1 MQTITDDIN
10 FDDYFDQAF
19 TDAAKVKPASAW
31 CDSVISR
38 FHGQDSPASWSP
50 IGFEKAGGK
59 FDLRPSELTIWA
71 GINGHGKTTFLS
83 HILLNVM
90 FAGHK
95 VCLASLE
102 MPPATSMAKMTRQAA
117 AVNTPAIPYI
127 RAFHHWTDNRMWIYD
142 HVGRVDTKRM
152 LGVATY
158 VRKELQIEHLVIDS
172 LMKCGLGTD
181 DYTGQK
187 DFVDALHSVAK
198 DTGLH
203 IHLVAHMRKGESE
216 HKAPDKMDV
225 KGASE
230 IADIADNVVIVWKNK
245 PKHDSVEKARAEK
258 DDEKREQLLA
268 ELRKKPDA
276 FVRVTKQR
284 HFEWEGS
291 MAFWFDP
298 ASQQFKE
305 GPDARL
311 SYIDLDTR
319 AHAHFG
325 EENLL

>member
-1 MQTITDDIN
+1 MQTISDDIN
-10 FDDYFDQAF
+10 FDAYFDQAF

-38 FHGQDSPASWSP
+38 FHGDESPKSWSP
-50 IGFEKAGGK
+50 IGFDKAGGK

-83 HILLNVM
+83 HVLLNIM

-117 AVNTPAIPYI
+117 GVAVPAIGYI
-127 RAFHHWTDNRMWIYD
+127 QNFHTWTDGRMWIYD

-158 VRKELQIEHLVIDS
+158 VRKELGIEHLVIDS
-172 LMKCGLGTD
+172 LMKCGIGTD

-187 DFVDALHSVAK
+187 DFVDALHSIAK

-230 IADIADNVVIVWKNK
+230 IADIADNVVVVWKNK
-245 PKHDSVEKARAEK
+245 PKHDAVEKARAEK
-258 DDEKREQLLA
+258 EEERREQLLG
-268 ELRKKPDA
+268 ELRGKPDA
-276 FVRVTKQR
+276 FVRITKQR

-291 MAFWFDP
+291 MAFWFHP
-298 ASQQFKE
+298 ESQQFLE
-305 GPDARL
+305 GQDRRPTWVE
-311 SYIDLDTR
+311 LDTR
-319 AHAHFG
+319 ARAFS
-325 EENLL
+325 EEPLL